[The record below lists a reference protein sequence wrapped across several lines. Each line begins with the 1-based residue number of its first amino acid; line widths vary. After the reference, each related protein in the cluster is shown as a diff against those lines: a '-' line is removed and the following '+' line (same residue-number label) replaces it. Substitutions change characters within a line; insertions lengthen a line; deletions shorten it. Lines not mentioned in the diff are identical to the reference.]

1 MHTGYAKTAYGEANK
16 MERNIKMLRDELER
30 TPNDPHLML
39 YLADSIKAAGTEE
52 ARVEAEGYYIK
63 ALEIGKK
70 ADPAIKRLA
79 YDFLI
84 PRFTLSNE
92 KKTQAMQLCNMA
104 IEELPNHI
112 DYYYFRA
119 VLNNQ
124 NSEYAT
130 AMDDLTKCE
139 AALTAETGTPDS
151 RAVIQNP
158 VLLFNQLFISAKG
171 LGDEQDIVK
180 YETITQALLTDSKAK
195 PEVLRLYMIALL
207 QQAYSAIE
215 VIEQLSQVYDMND
228 PKELLFIARAAKDCG
243 ALQLAGEVMKIAS
256 EVMGKQ

>member
-1 MHTGYAKTAYGEANK
+1 MHTGYAKTAYGEADK
-16 MERNIKMLRDELER
+16 MERNIKMLRAELER
-30 TPNDPHLML
+30 TPNDPHIML

-52 ARVEAEGYYIK
+52 ARMEAEGLYIK
-63 ALEIGKK
+63 ALETGKK

-92 KKTQAMQLCNMA
+92 KKIQAMQLCNMA

-124 NSEYAT
+124 NSDYAK
-130 AMDDLTKCE
+130 AMDDLIKCE
-139 AALTAETGTPDS
+139 TALTVETNTPES

-158 VLLFNQLFISAKG
+158 VLLFNQMLISAKG
-171 LGDEQDIVK
+171 LGNEQDIIK

-195 PEVLRLYMIALL
+195 PEVLSLYMIALL
-207 QQAYSAIE
+207 QQAYTPDE
-215 VIEQLSQVYDMND
+215 VIKQLALVYDMSD
-228 PKELLFIARAAKDCG
+228 PQELLLIARTAKDCG
-243 ALQLAGEVMKIAS
+243 AVQLAAEVMKVAK
-256 EVMGKQ
+256 EVMGR